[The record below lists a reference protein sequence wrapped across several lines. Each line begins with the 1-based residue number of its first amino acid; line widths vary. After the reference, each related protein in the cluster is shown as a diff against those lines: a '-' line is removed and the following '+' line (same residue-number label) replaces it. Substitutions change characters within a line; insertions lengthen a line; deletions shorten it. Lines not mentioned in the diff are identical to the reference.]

1 MCQLWWQRLGR
12 LASDVPTAIGFANGH
27 NALHLG
33 PGARLQVLPVPV
45 VQFEGDEVVA
55 AEDPLV
61 AAPNL
66 RAAPAILIEDESIN
80 RER

>member
-1 MCQLWWQRLGR
+1 MCQLWWQRSR
-12 LASDVPTAIGFANGH
+12 NPASAALLAIGLANGH
-27 NALHLG
+27 NALYLG
-33 PGARLQVLPVPV
+33 PGARIQVLPVPV
-45 VQFEGDEVVA
+45 VHVEGDEVVA